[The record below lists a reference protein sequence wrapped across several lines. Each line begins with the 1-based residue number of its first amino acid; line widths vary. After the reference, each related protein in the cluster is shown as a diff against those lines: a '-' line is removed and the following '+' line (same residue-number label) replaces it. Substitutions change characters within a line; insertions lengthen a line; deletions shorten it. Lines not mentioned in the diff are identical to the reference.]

1 MTERWYKRPWWWIFN
16 PWGYAVRLERANDT
30 YLGELQDLAI
40 RMHHME
46 TQANADR
53 IDAAGSLMA
62 DSVGQSNR
70 TNFP

>member
-53 IDAAGSLMA
+53 IDKEQHNGS
-62 DSVGQSNR
+62 
-70 TNFP
+70 